1 MMSTPWHDH
10 IATHSAELA
19 GKPRI
24 KNSRI
29 LVEFLLERLADRW
42 SADELLAA
50 YPALTLEDIQAA
62 LASAHEFMGQIGSSP
77 A

>member
-1 MMSTPWHDH
+1 MMPISLHDH
-10 IATHSAELA
+10 IAMHSAELA

-29 LVEFLLERLADRW
+29 SIEFLTKRLADGR